1 MGKFD
6 VHLCK
11 VREAEED
18 LISGRACFPLRK
30 ADYLYLYAL
39 AGCLQGAI
47 CDFHSWKIPVAVR
60 ESIDFLADYFLG
72 AGVLRKLAYTAN
84 SLEDQ

>member
-60 ESIDFLADYFLG
+60 ESIDFLADYFFEG
-72 AGVLRKLAYTAN
+72 AGDLLPFPDDV
-84 SLEDQ
+84 